1 MIHTFCLFSFMNF
14 IVWVGVYSIAWAI
27 FKKANSNDDFEPPAC
42 LFFYFIS
49 SILSAFLYNQMYLFD
64 FDHQREINHGRINVE
79 EYLPIVSSKS
89 KSDLIDGSKYTV
101 KLNVY
106 SFYNSSEINV
116 SKEKYDLLQIGSIY
130 TNNVS
135 SSTNYVVP
143 INGVTPQ
150 KK

>member
-1 MIHTFCLFSFMNF
+1 MTATFCLFSIMNF
-14 IVWVGVYSIAWAI
+14 FIWCSVYVIAWAI
-27 FKKANSNDDFEPPAC
+27 FKQARTNDDFEPIIC
-42 LFFYFIS
+42 VFFYFIS

-64 FDHQREINHGRINVE
+64 FDHQRQINNGKINIE

-89 KSDLIDGSKYTV
+89 KSDLIGGSKYTV
-101 KLNVY
+101 KLSIY

-143 INGVTPQ
+143 MNGITPQ

>member
-1 MIHTFCLFSFMNF
+1 MIYTLCLFSSMNF
-14 IVWVGVYSIAWAI
+14 FVWIGVYIIAWAI

-49 SILSAFLYNQMYLFD
+49 SIITAFLFNQVYMND
-64 FDHQREINHGRINVE
+64 FDRQQRINGEVNIE

-89 KSDLIDGSKYTV
+89 KSDLIGGSKYTV
-101 KLNVY
+101 KLSVY

-116 SKEKYDLLQIGSIY
+116 SKEEYDLLQIGSIY

-143 INGVTPQ
+143 MNGVTPQ